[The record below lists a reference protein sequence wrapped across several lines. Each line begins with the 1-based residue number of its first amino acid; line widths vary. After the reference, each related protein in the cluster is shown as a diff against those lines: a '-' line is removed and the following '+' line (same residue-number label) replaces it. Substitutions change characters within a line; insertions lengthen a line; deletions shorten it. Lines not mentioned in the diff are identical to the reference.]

1 MKRNPSVLC
10 VTKAYRKIYISEHIF
25 TSYKSFH
32 ENSYKELKLRFS
44 NVFFKTKAMQFF
56 FEASSGRC
64 SVFMSNWTARPFPLP
79 CLPLY
84 AHISQTASA
93 LPQRLQKPIYQKT
106 IVQPL
111 FSAKFCNS
119 CCKRCNLAKRKLNVA
134 KFTHLVIALIKSLDL
149 FRSKEH
155 KRRSDAKIVCSYFQ
169 LNTQCSLQ
177 PPSSLPNL

>member
-1 MKRNPSVLC
+1 MCSSKQKQCNFSLKHPAADVVCSCQIGQRGHFLFLVSP
-10 VTKAYRKIYISEHIF
+10 YMPIF
-25 TSYKSFH
+25 
-32 ENSYKELKLRFS
+32 
-44 NVFFKTKAMQFF
+44 A
-56 FEASSGRC
+56 
-64 SVFMSNWTARPFPLP
+64 
-79 CLPLY
+79 LY

-149 FRSKEH
+149 FRSKKH

-169 LNTQCSLQ
+169 LNTQCSLR

>member
-1 MKRNPSVLC
+1 MNW
-10 VTKAYRKIYISEHIF
+10 
-25 TSYKSFH
+25 
-32 ENSYKELKLRFS
+32 KECHLFS
-44 NVFFKTKAMQFF
+44 NVFFKTKAMQFC

-169 LNTQCSLQ
+169 LNTQCSLR
-177 PPSSLPNL
+177 PPSSLPNLWNLICLKPAPR